1 MVNVMIKEID
11 VLDKIDVIDVIDKIT
26 YKMLSL
32 EEIHAYKHNSSFM
45 DGLWGASCEKL
56 LAGHDGVGWL

>member
-1 MVNVMIKEID
+1 MIKEID
-11 VLDKIDVIDVIDKIT
+11 VLDKIDVIYKII

-45 DGLWGASCEKL
+45 DGLWGGRPRLDHYWGYSEKGITL
-56 LAGHDGVGWL
+56 

>member
-11 VLDKIDVIDVIDKIT
+11 VVDKIDVIDKIS

-32 EEIHAYKHNSSFM
+32 EETHAYKHNSSFM
-45 DGLWGASCEKL
+45 GGLWGGSCEKL
-56 LAGHDGVGWL
+56 SAGHDGVGWL

>member
-1 MVNVMIKEID
+1 MVNAMIKEVD
-11 VLDKIDVIDVIDKIT
+11 VLDKTDVIDKIS

-45 DGLWGASCEKL
+45 DGLWG
-56 LAGHDGVGWL
+56 WIM

>member
-1 MVNVMIKEID
+1 MVNIMIKEID
-11 VLDKIDVIDVIDKIT
+11 VLDKIDVIYKII

-45 DGLWGASCEKL
+45 DGLWGGSCEKL

>member
-11 VLDKIDVIDVIDKIT
+11 VLDKIDVIDKIS

-32 EEIHAYKHNSSFM
+32 EETHAYKHNSSFM
-45 DGLWGASCEKL
+45 DGLWGGSCEKL
-56 LAGHDGVGWL
+56 SAGHDGVGWL